1 MLNLFNV
8 TLLGFM
14 ITTRVILVYILDM
27 IELLFPIGLNKYDI
41 QRILM
46 VKCLYAM
53 VHKIRYSPIANIVNY
68 FKEICTLE
76 GPIECTSMVTR
87 ICI

>member
-1 MLNLFNV
+1 
-8 TLLGFM
+8 M
-14 ITTRVILVYILDM
+14 ITTRVILVHILDM
-27 IELLFPIGLNKYDI
+27 IELLLPIGLNKYDI
-41 QRILM
+41 QRILI
-46 VKCLYAM
+46 VKCLYATM
-53 VHKIRYSPIANIVNY
+53 HKIRYSSVADIVNY

>member
-1 MLNLFNV
+1 
-8 TLLGFM
+8 M
-14 ITTRVILVYILDM
+14 ITTRVILVHILDM
-27 IELLFPIGLNKYDI
+27 IELLLPIGLNKYDI
-41 QRILM
+41 QRILI
-46 VKCLYAM
+46 VKCLYATM
-53 VHKIRYSPIANIVNY
+53 HKIRYPLVADIVNY